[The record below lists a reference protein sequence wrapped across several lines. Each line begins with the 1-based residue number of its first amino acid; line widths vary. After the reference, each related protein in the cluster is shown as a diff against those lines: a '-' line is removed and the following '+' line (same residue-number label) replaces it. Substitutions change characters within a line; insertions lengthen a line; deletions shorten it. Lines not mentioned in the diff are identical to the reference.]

1 MKRKF
6 DWLLLMQLLTFIFTI
21 YAIVNGLG
29 TLHKG
34 NLIDNICR
42 TSIFCIAF
50 IASLLYLI
58 NEVNKER
65 K

>member
-1 MKRKF
+1 MKKKF
-6 DWLLLMQLLTFIFTI
+6 DVIFFFQFITFILTI
-21 YAIVNGLG
+21 YAIVNDLG

-34 NLIDNICR
+34 NLINNICR
-42 TSIFCIAF
+42 TSIFGIAF

>member
-6 DWLLLMQLLTFIFTI
+6 NIVFFFQFITFILTI

-42 TSIFCIAF
+42 TSVFCIAF

-58 NEVNKER
+58 NEINKES

>member
-29 TLHKG
+29 TLYKG

-42 TSIFCIAF
+42 TSVFCIAF

-58 NEVNKER
+58 NEVNKES